1 MNMAARR
8 FLQKSSASLQN
19 NEKNMKN
26 HYLSSLLHL
35 CDPTLPI
42 GGFSHSNGLETYVQK
57 GIVHNAASANEF
69 VRSMLANNLKYN
81 DAAFVRL
88 SYEAATGNDLSE
100 IQQLDQEC
108 TALKCPKEIRE
119 ASQKLGMRLLK
130 IFTRHT
136 ECKLMQEYEQAI
148 RQNEAAGHYCIAYG
162 ICVYAAQIPLD
173 EALLAFYFNA
183 AVGMVTNSVKL
194 IPLGQIDGQDILFSL
209 HPLLQQLV
217 IETIELDRELTG
229 ICNIGFDIHCM
240 QHEQLYS
247 RLYMS

>member
-1 MNMAARR
+1 ME
-8 FLQKSSASLQN
+8 N
-19 NEKNMKN
+19 N
-26 HYLSSLLHL
+26 YLSSLLHL

-57 GIVHNAASANEF
+57 GIVHNVASASEYM
-69 VRSMLANNLKYN
+69 RSMLAYNFKYN

-88 SYEAATGNDLSE
+88 SYEAAVLGDLAE
-100 IQQLDQEC
+100 IKQLDNEC
-108 TALKCPKEIRE
+108 TALKSPKEVRE
-119 ASQKLGMRLLK
+119 ASAKLGVRLLK
-130 IFTRHT
+130 IYTRQT
-136 ECKLMQEYEQAI
+136 ECNLMREYEHAI
-148 RQNEAAGHYCIAYG
+148 RRNETAGHYCIAYAL
-162 ICVYAAQIPLD
+162 CANAAQIPLD

-217 IETIELDRELTG
+217 KETIELDRELTG
-229 ICNIGFDIHCM
+229 ICSIGFEIHCM